1 MPLQQCL
8 YRKGT
13 VSSLSLSLRSKGCW
27 QQHTCDHC
35 QVRLMQRN
43 RAKHKSGHA
52 RGASKRWIASVH
64 TDSTHPQ
71 PGLFTKEAN
80 TIARALASRK
90 VSPKGPSS
98 GMRMLTYFI
107 NRARKGLSRKGGG
120 RSWNERKRCYPSVS
134 PIPAR
139 RRDDGVQRDG
149 SPKSKCPGKS
159 NGTQVRIFTYG
170 HSRIASD
177 RSRLYGARDFAA

>member
-1 MPLQQCL
+1 
-8 YRKGT
+8 
-13 VSSLSLSLRSKGCW
+13 
-27 QQHTCDHC
+27 
-35 QVRLMQRN
+35 MQRN

-139 RRDDGVQRDG
+139 RKPQE
-149 SPKSKCPGKS
+149 
-159 NGTQVRIFTYG
+159 
-170 HSRIASD
+170 
-177 RSRLYGARDFAA
+177 